1 MVDAFITRAAS
12 LHLLEGK
19 FIPEVACTTV
29 KKIKYRSVK
38 KMRD

>member
-19 FIPEVACTTV
+19 FIPEAASTTE
-29 KKIKYRSVK
+29 KNKI
-38 KMRD
+38 